1 MIPNNSRKHINNTNT
16 VIIIMKSRL
25 KAGKHNDQ
33 KSNTRII
40 VTVTATTT
48 IAYYQ
53 VIETINA

>member
-33 KSNTRII
+33 KSKTRII
-40 VTVTATTT
+40 VTVTATT
-48 IAYYQ
+48 IAYY
-53 VIETINA
+53 